1 MQSPNSA
8 AATDAGKHVCDEQA
22 MAELPARADPI
33 CHSGWIAN
41 LLLDW
46 QSMGRPDQLEAI
58 VTAIRPLVKRMAA
71 ATLQRRGIPDPFA
84 IEEAIS
90 LVLDHLRRLHCSPS
104 CEPPVA
110 RFVSSHANC
119 CRTSQADPG
128 RAYVLWLARE
138 RAADVAR
145 ARHRQSRHFV
155 VFSQL
160 DKTTTGRLEACIASG
175 DSDGDATAST
185 GDLRTQLHEAIG
197 MLPPRERMVIELL
210 LEGKSQ
216 AVISHMIGVCEGTV
230 SRLRSRATA
239 KLREVMAE

>member
-1 MQSPNSA
+1 MQSPNSVS
-8 AATDAGKHVCDEQA
+8 ATDVGEYVGDEKA
-22 MAELPARADPI
+22 VAELPARAEPTG
-33 CHSGWIAN
+33 HSGWIAN

-46 QSMGRPDQLEAI
+46 QSMGRPDQLEAV
-58 VTAIRPLVKRMAA
+58 VTAIRPLVERMAA

-84 IEEAIS
+84 IDEALS
-90 LVLDHLRRLHCSPS
+90 LVLDHLRRLPGSPS
-104 CEPPVA
+104 GEPPVA
-110 RFVSSHANC
+110 RFASSRDGY

-128 RAYVLWLARE
+128 RAYILWLARE

-145 ARHRQSRHFV
+145 ARHRQARHVV

-160 DKTTTGRLEACIASG
+160 EPTTIVHLKTCAASG
-175 DSDGDATAST
+175 DPTAST
-185 GDLRTQLHEAIG
+185 GDLCTQLHEAIG

-216 AVISHMIGVCEGTV
+216 TVISHMIGVCEGTV

-239 KLREVMAE
+239 QLRALLAE